1 MQEIQVESLVQED
14 PLEKETETQ
23 YSCLGSPM
31 NRGAS
36 QAIVHGVA
44 KESDMTKQL
53 NKNNKDR
60 TLRIFILVMISPSHD
75 NNLSLVIRFFIYRN
89 HLC

>member
-1 MQEIQVESLVQED
+1 MQETQVESLVQED

-23 YSCLGSPM
+23 YACLGSPM

-44 KESDMTKQL
+44 KSQTQL
-53 NKNNKDR
+53 K
-60 TLRIFILVMISPSHD
+60 
-75 NNLSLVIRFFIYRN
+75 
-89 HLC
+89 